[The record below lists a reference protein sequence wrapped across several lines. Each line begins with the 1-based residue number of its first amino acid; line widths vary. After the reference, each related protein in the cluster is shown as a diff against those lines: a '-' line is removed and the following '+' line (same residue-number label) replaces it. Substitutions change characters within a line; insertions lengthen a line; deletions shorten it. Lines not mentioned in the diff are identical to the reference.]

1 MKGEKQ
7 TNPFKP
13 QLVENISKRS
23 WYCEMYE
30 GSKCWAEN
38 SFCHYMWRI
47 LTEKSILLVYTER
60 QKKREINKTHDR
72 PNSVSGMIC
81 QLKRKRIIVCF
92 FRLFLIFTLFSLYK
106 EQFIHI
112 LGSLQYSQ
120 RLRAEWK
127 CFTPSIIHSLFAWS
141 FNARRIFVNSS
152 TQTLLSIEQPWQLFQ
167 TGIINQME
175 LAFQLIVA
183 LAAHQFRQHTISK
196 SIAGFGIPQSL
207 SSGLCLT

>member
-1 MKGEKQ
+1 
-7 TNPFKP
+7 
-13 QLVENISKRS
+13 
-23 WYCEMYE
+23 
-30 GSKCWAEN
+30 
-38 SFCHYMWRI
+38 MWRI
-47 LTEKSILLVYTER
+47 LTEKSILLVYIYTETE
-60 QKKREINKTHDR
+60 KRDTNKTHDR

-92 FRLFLIFTLFSLYK
+92 FRLFLISTSFSLYK
-106 EQFIHI
+106 GQFIHI
-112 LGSLQYSQ
+112 LPLGGSLQYSQ

-127 CFTPSIIHSLFAWS
+127 YLTPSIIHSLFAWS

-183 LAAHQFRQHTISK
+183 LAAQQFRQHTISK